1 LSAVFKV
8 SAGLAETAGGELGPG
23 ILQPASAAA
32 TICEVVATA
41 LGHLDG
47 AGTKASGFCAV
58 TGFETGAGFDVLT
71 EVLAEVAIA
80 TDFCSVAVAHTKTW
94 LSDIEESEAKP
105 LADLG
110 EQAAL
115 AACPLNSDESS
126 SASTRVDLSF
136 TVES

>member
-1 LSAVFKV
+1 
-8 SAGLAETAGGELGPG
+8 
-23 ILQPASAAA
+23 LQPASAAA
-32 TICEVVATA
+32 TICAVVATA

-58 TGFETGAGFDVLT
+58 TDFETGAGFDVLFT
-71 EVLAEVAIA
+71 EVLAEVAVV

-94 LSDIEESEAKP
+94 LSVIEESEAKP

-115 AACPLNSDESS
+115 AASTFNSDESS
-126 SASTRVDLSF
+126 IASTKVDLSF
-136 TVES
+136 TAES